1 MARNARWPDTKARGL
16 PRRQAGGGS
25 ERRQA
30 GSRKPLPTHRPQLSR
45 LLILLAN
52 LFCLYAAVG
61 GLAWLVS
68 SSSDRRGRAITI
80 LFLMLL
86 SLFLLNYL
94 VWCLRNNYTFFGDT
108 TLAQFWHPLEK
119 IAFLSPLHYH
129 RPVNVLGTGAWP
141 WRDMGVLLASGGA
154 MWLTGGTVFARRD
167 ICTV

>member
-1 MARNARWPDTKARGL
+1 MVWLVCGTVILAAALAGNLLGAHGL
-16 PRRQAGGGS
+16 PP
-25 ERRQA
+25 E
-30 GSRKPLPTHRPQLSR
+30 HRPQLSR

-52 LFCLYAAVG
+52 LFCLYAAVR